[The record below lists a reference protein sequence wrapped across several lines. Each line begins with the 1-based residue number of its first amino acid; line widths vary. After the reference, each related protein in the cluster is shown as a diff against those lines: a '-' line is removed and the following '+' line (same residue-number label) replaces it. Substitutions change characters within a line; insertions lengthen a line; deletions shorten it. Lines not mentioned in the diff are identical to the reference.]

1 MVFNIKKG
9 LHSDLEKKKNEDTGT
24 VTKISILNEE
34 NIKNLDNVQI
44 HNLSEERSV
53 GYVNY
58 ELGIPGKQ
66 NLEAASRKMVL
77 NKSVDLITNSGDKF
91 KKFRKPAAE
100 IKELKVTWNRNDE
113 RTGRKRIFSKGYYQH
128 KS

>member
-9 LHSDLEKKKNEDTGT
+9 LYSDLEKKKDADTET
-24 VTKISILNEE
+24 VTKISILTEE

-58 ELGIPGKQ
+58 ELGIRGKQ

-77 NKSVDLITNSGDKF
+77 NKSVDLITKSGDKF
-91 KKFRKPAAE
+91 KKFKKPAAE
-100 IKELKVTWNRNDE
+100 IKELKVTWNKMMKE
-113 RTGRKRIFSKGYYQH
+113 L
-128 KS
+128 